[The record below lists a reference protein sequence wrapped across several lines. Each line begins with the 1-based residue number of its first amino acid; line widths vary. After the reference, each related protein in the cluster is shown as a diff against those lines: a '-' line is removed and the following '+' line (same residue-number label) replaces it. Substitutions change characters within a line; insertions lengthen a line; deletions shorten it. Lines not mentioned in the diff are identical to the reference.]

1 MKRYSDKELN
11 EFKAI
16 IEQKLI
22 VAEEDYK
29 LLEEAMSRKD
39 NGTDDTSW
47 TFNVLDDGQASQL
60 REENNIIAQKLNKFI
75 SGLQNALIRIENK
88 TYGICIVS
96 GELIPKERL
105 LAVPHTTTIISVK
118 KKEKN

>member
-88 TYGICIVS
+88 TYGICSVS

>member
-11 EFKAI
+11 EFKELI
-16 IEQKLI
+16 QKKLW

-29 LLEEAMSRKD
+29 LLEETMSRKD

-88 TYGICIVS
+88 TYGICSVS

-118 KKEKN
+118 NKEK